1 MKSNSNNKI
10 VVRMAPSPTGNLHI
24 GTARTTLMNYLFAKK
39 NDGEFIMRIEDTDEE
54 RSKIEYEENII
65 EGLKWLSLTYDSFFR
80 QSEREETYK
89 KHLRKLIENGT
100 AYVSKEVVTEE
111 GQRDEV
117 IRFKNPNKIIVFNDL
132 ILGQISFDTSE
143 LQDFVIA
150 RSENEPLYHLA
161 VVIDDFEMGV
171 THVIR
176 GADHISNT
184 PRQILIQEAIGAP
197 RPIYAHLPLILAPD
211 RSKMSKRFGAVSID
225 EYKERGYLPEAILN
239 YLALLGWNPGTEQE
253 IFTLDELTKIFDIGK
268 VQKGGAIFDEEK
280 LKWINKEHMKKLS
293 VDTIQKEIVKQI
305 ENTSAGKLWNNV
317 EKKISKSW
325 RIIFERISRWKDV
338 IELTNEGEF
347 DYIFTKPAY
356 EQNLLFWKGVK
367 DTSNT
372 ARHIGAVIEL
382 LEGLDDENW
391 ENEKIKETIWDYA
404 TKEGRGDVLWPSRVA
419 LSGKEKSPDPF
430 TLLEILGKAE
440 SLARLR
446 EALNKLV

>member
-1 MKSNSNNKI
+1 MKSNTNNQI

-39 NDGEFIMRIEDTDEE
+39 NDGKFIMRIEDTDKE
-54 RSKIEYEENII
+54 RSTKEFENNIVQ
-65 EGLKWLSLTYDSFFR
+65 GLEWLGLTYDNFFR
-80 QSEREETYK
+80 QSEREEVYK
-89 KHLRKLIENGT
+89 KHLKKLIEDGI
-100 AYVSKEVVTEE
+100 AYISKEEVIEE
-111 GQRDEV
+111 GQRAEV
-117 IRFKNPNKIIVFNDL
+117 IRFKNPNKTIIFDDL

-143 LQDFVIA
+143 LKDFVIA
-150 RSENEPLYHLA
+150 RSVDEPLYHLA

-184 PRQILIQEAIGAP
+184 PRQILIQEAIGAS

-225 EYKERGYLPEAILN
+225 EYKERGYLPVAILN

-253 IFTLDELTKIFDIGK
+253 IFTLEELTKIFEIEK

-293 VDTIQKEIVKQI
+293 ETEIQKEILNQIQLATNSKHWDDI
-305 ENTSAGKLWNNV
+305 ENKV
-317 EKKISKSW
+317 SKSW
-325 RIIFERISRWKDV
+325 KIIFERISRWKDV
-338 IELTNEGEF
+338 LDLVSAGEF
-347 DYIFTKPAY
+347 DYIFTKPEY
-356 EQNLLFWKGVK
+356 EQSLLFWKGVK
-367 DTSNT
+367 DITNAS
-372 ARHIGAVIEL
+372 RHINVVMEL
-382 LEGLDDENW
+382 LENLDDKNW
-391 ENEKIKETIWDYA
+391 NHEKIKEAIWDYA

-430 TLLEILGKAE
+430 TLLEILGKGE
-440 SLARLR
+440 SLERLKV
-446 EALNKLV
+446 AVNKLV